1 MSAIDN
7 WISFDGKKYHIKD
20 GETALDAMLRGGAN
34 LQFSCRKG
42 SCRSCMLEAVSGEL
56 GEEAGARL
64 SDEMRERNLFLPC
77 MTCTADQVEARIP
90 DLSQWSIKAIVAE
103 KNRLSDDVWQLLL
116 EPSTTIEWR
125 AGQFI
130 NLIGKDDEIR
140 SYSLASIPEVDYFAE
155 LHIRRYPDGKVSN
168 WVAESLKP
176 GDEVDIQGPVGT
188 CYYEKAMADQ
198 PLLMIGI
205 GTGVAPLIGIARD
218 ALRRG
223 HTRPIMLYH
232 GAALEKNLYLRGK
245 LEELEA
251 EYPNFKSRC
260 AASQDGER
268 KRVVDLAFA
277 ESPDLREHVLFLAG
291 APDSIETARIRAVA
305 CGIKLSAIH
314 ADPFETTEPYMPDD
328 EAKITAIKPDPEL
341 WAALKEGELLT
352 QILDEF
358 YTRVYLD
365 PRLSPFFHKVTK
377 ARVSGKQYEFVA
389 GLLTGVRS
397 SFVEPPFN
405 AHHWMVISDELFD
418 YRENLFFDCVRAHN
432 FPEHLI
438 ARWASLH
445 EVFRRSMVK
454 SSERGLIHNGVEQSK
469 SGYTSE
475 IIGMDG
481 MCDGCFE
488 EIPEGSNVRMHERT
502 GEIFCNQC
510 EAAGTSE
517 VVH

>member
-1 MSAIDN
+1 MATTDN
-7 WISFDGKKYHIKD
+7 WISFDGKKYHIKE

-34 LQFSCRKG
+34 IQFSCRKG

-77 MTCTADQVEARIP
+77 VTRSANQVEARIP
-90 DLSQWSIKAIVAE
+90 DLSQWNIKALVAE
-103 KNRLSDDVWQLLL
+103 KNQLSDDVWQLLL
-116 EPSTTIEWR
+116 EPLTTIGWR

-130 NLIGKDDEIR
+130 NLTSNDGETR
-140 SYSLASIPEVDYFAE
+140 SYSLVSIPEEDYFAE

-168 WVAESLKP
+168 WVAETLMP
-176 GDEVDIQGPVGT
+176 GDEVYIQGPVGT
-188 CYYEKAMADQ
+188 CYYDSAMAGQ
-198 PLLMIGI
+198 PMLMIGI

-223 HTRPIMLYH
+223 HDKPIMLYH
-232 GAALEKNLYLRGK
+232 GATLEKNLYLRDK
-245 LEELEA
+245 LNALEA
-251 EYPNFKSRC
+251 EYPNFKFCC
-260 AASQDGER
+260 AASQDGVQQ
-268 KRVVDLAFA
+268 RVVDMAFS
-277 ESPDLREHVLFLAG
+277 EKPDLREHILFLAG
-291 APDSIETARIRAVA
+291 SPDSIETARIKAVA

-314 ADPFETTEPYMPDD
+314 ADPFETTKPYMPDD
-328 EAKITAIKPDPEL
+328 DAKINAIKPDPEL

-389 GLLTGVRS
+389 GLLTGIRS
-397 SFVEPPFN
+397 SFIEPPFN

-418 YRENLFFDCVRAHN
+418 YRENLFFGCVRAHAL
-432 FPEHLI
+432 PEHLI

-445 EVFRRSMVK
+445 EVFRRPIVK
-454 SSERGLIHNGVEQSK
+454 SAERGLIHKGVEQSK

-488 EIPEGSNVRMHERT
+488 EISEGSNVRMHERT
-502 GEIFCNQC
+502 GEIFCTQC
-510 EAAGTSE
+510 EASDT
-517 VVH
+517 